1 MSRRNNR
8 GELFITVSGTTDPLQ
23 ASFRAGRSAL
33 NEFGAKATST
43 VAEIEREFQ
52 RLSAGSPATA
62 ARDLERAYS
71 ASFNK
76 IRENMRS
83 VLDAPSG
90 QAAAQIID
98 AGAAQQ
104 AAQGAEIRAA
114 ALRQVAEASRVVAAR
129 EGENA
134 QAARVYAAAAEAAA
148 VGADKY
154 ANELR
159 QQAGV
164 LSQVDGELR
173 RVGGATQQQEQSGQR
188 VVVSAGAQRAAMQ
201 QLGFQ
206 LNDVAVGFAAGTPP
220 MVIFA
225 QQSGQVVQALQL
237 MNDGGSKFL
246 SFLGGPWGMGLT
258 TALIFLTPFVAK
270 LLEGNDTLDDAVD
283 KLGKDA
289 DATERSRQAKE
300 LFNRTLDGTIARQ
313 RELNEELARGLRTE
327 QQREADNLAQSR
339 TAALR
344 LQIGVGTQ
352 ENVVRKAEQRA
363 AEARQR
369 LLRPGPGTDPEAV
382 LGLAAVAGR
391 YEQQAAAARAE
402 LERLRNELEAADAGI
417 RNAEI
422 VISEREVAAALDAGT
437 TAAERYAVALGKLRE
452 QRQAGEITD
461 AQFRS
466 SLRSE
471 ATKRD
476 EAIEAERKR
485 QAAERSTSTQ
495 SGTVTTF
502 LSPVDG
508 RTSGRFGD
516 NRGTHRHGGVDYAV
530 PVGTPVR
537 AAASGAVDFAKER
550 GAYGNLIIINHGAG
564 TSSRYAHLSRLAV
577 ESGARVEAGDVIGYS
592 GGAVGAPGSGRST
605 GPHLHY
611 EVRRGNRAVDPTKGQ
626 FVTDSG
632 GAEDAAAKAEERAL
646 REQQKR
652 DDDARAYQEL
662 KNRAVMEQFEL
673 LRRQTVDIG
682 EAARLDEQMVD
693 MERGRRDAIA
703 QAGADE
709 GRWTQAQ
716 ADAVVLVNARN
727 AESEKQIIRQRQATA
742 LLDQQLNAERDKL
755 LAANSLLD
763 LQGSLA
769 TTNRERQRIAQQILD
784 NETKLAEQQ
793 AVRLMGSEDPIER
806 QRGEDLKRQ
815 IDRETPLRQRQLDRQ
830 FAGPVDQYRNEL
842 VESVGDWDEAMLG
855 VKARGLA
862 AIEDGLTDIISGTT
876 SVSEAF
882 SRMSTAII
890 ADIARIV
897 ARKAILSLIG
907 LKEGGRVDGI
917 DAFAD
922 GGRISGPGTGTS
934 DSILAL
940 VDGRKPIL
948 VSNGES
954 IVTADATRRYWPII
968 DAMNKG
974 TLPAFADG
982 GIVDMASVRYPTLP
996 SPASVRTNGGGGGT
1010 PFVFDLRGA
1019 VITEHLLAQ
1028 MNEIAA
1034 STSITVM
1041 REAAPALRQAAVND
1055 TLELMARP
1063 RL

>member
-8 GELFITVSGTTDPLQ
+8 GELFITVNGTTDPLQ

-43 VAEIEREFQ
+43 VSEIEREFQ

-71 ASFNK
+71 ATFNK
-76 IRENMRS
+76 IRENMRA
-83 VLDAPSG
+83 VLDAPTG
-90 QAAAQIID
+90 QAAVQIID
-98 AGAAQQ
+98 VGAAQQ
-104 AAQGAEIRAA
+104 AVQVAELRAG
-114 ALRQVAEASRVVAAR
+114 ALRQVAEASRIVAGR

-134 QAARVYAAAAEAAA
+134 QAARVYAAAAEAASL
-148 VGADKY
+148 GADRY
-154 ANELR
+154 TQELR
-159 QQAGV
+159 EQLAV
-164 LSQVDGELR
+164 LERVEGELR
-173 RVGGATQQQEQSGQR
+173 STTGATQQQEQTGQR
-188 VVVSAGAQRAAMQ
+188 VVVSTGAQRAAMQ

-220 MVIFA
+220 MIIFA
-225 QQSGQVVQALQL
+225 QQSGQVVQALQM
-237 MNDGGSKFL
+237 MNDGTSKFL
-246 SFLGGPWGMGLT
+246 GFLGGPWGIVMT
-258 TALIFLTPFVAK
+258 SALIFLTPFIAK

-283 KLGKDA
+283 KLAKDA
-289 DATERSRQAKE
+289 EATDRNRQAKE
-300 LFNRTLDGTIARQ
+300 LFNRTLEGTIDRQ
-313 RELNEELARGLRTE
+313 RQLNDEMARGLRS
-327 QQREADNLAQSR
+327 QQQQERDNLSGSR
-339 TAALR
+339 DSA
-344 LQIGVGTQ
+344 
-352 ENVVRKAEQRA
+352 K
-363 AEARQR
+363 
-369 LLRPGPGTDPEAV
+369 
-382 LGLAAVAGR
+382 
-391 YEQQAAAARAE
+391 QQAAGIAS
-402 LERLRNELEAADAGI
+402 LERELADARRRLQSAQNAIDKARSPEAALGAAAIGSRIETEIVGIQRRLDDARKALGETQTGI
-417 RNAEI
+417 INAEI
-422 VISEREVAAALDAGT
+422 KIAQREVTASLDASL
-437 TAAERYAVALGKLRE
+437 AAQEAFTNAEGRLIE
-452 QRQAGEITD
+452 QRQRNLITD
-461 AQFRS
+461 AQFRQR
-466 SLRSE
+466 LAAEQRKLE
-471 ATKRD
+471 A
-476 EAIEAERKR
+476 AQEAEQKRK
-485 QAAERSTSTQ
+485 AAERSNGTQ

-537 AAASGAVDFAKER
+537 AAASGAVDFANER

-611 EVRRGNRAVDPTKGQ
+611 EVRRGSRAVDPTKGQ

-673 LRRQTVDIG
+673 LRRQTVDIV

-693 MERGRRDAIA
+693 LERGRRDAIA
-703 QAGADE
+703 QAGVDE

-716 ADAVVLVNARN
+716 ADAVVLINARN

-793 AVRLMGSEDPIER
+793 AVRLMGSEDPLER

-862 AIEDGLTDIISGTT
+862 AIEDGLTDIISGTA

-907 LKEGGRVDGI
+907 FKDGGQVDGI

-996 SPASVRTNGGGGGT
+996 SASSIRSASPAGVPVT
-1010 PFVFDLRGA
+1010 FDLRGA
-1019 VITEHLLAQ
+1019 VITEQLLAQ
-1028 MNEIAA
+1028 MNALAVSA
-1034 STSITVM
+1034 SVNVV
-1041 REAAPALRQAAVND
+1041 REAAPALLEAAVND